1 MRVLGALTALFA
13 ALLVGVLGLPSY
25 SPQALRLILTTLALL
40 GFIGGVLLAIGQTF
54 QGWARWLALAFTISV
69 VVFGVLLIVQGALAT
84 QTLGAALRY
93 QLFSTLPAALLTVF
107 LFRAGVPAR
116 PA

>member
-1 MRVLGALTALFA
+1 MR
-13 ALLVGVLGLPSY
+13 
-25 SPQALRLILTTLALL
+25 SPHSWRRSSSGCWGFRRTPLRRCDSSSPRWLSSASSAY
-40 GFIGGVLLAIGQTF
+40 GIGGVLLAIGQDF

-69 VVFGVLLIVQGALAT
+69 VVFGVLLIVQGALET

-107 LFRAGVPAR
+107 LFRAEVPAR